1 MTTENEK
8 TANGFV
14 IIDYSQGQYT
24 IDFKEMRSISYE
36 KQEEIYKQKGKKILS
51 WLVSGIT
58 KDGVLYILDETETKE
73 QAEQRYGQL
82 CYVMINKTGLAYKSK
97 SDNIGIVYE

>member
-1 MTTENEK
+1 MTTEKE
-8 TANGFV
+8 NGFV
-14 IIDYSQGQYT
+14 VIDYVLGQYT

-36 KQEEIYKQKGKKILS
+36 KQEEIYKQKGRKSLS

-58 KDGVLYILDETETKE
+58 KAGVLYILDETEIKE
-73 QAEQRYGQL
+73 QAEQRYSQL
-82 CYVMINKTGLAYKSK
+82 CDAMINKTGLTYTSK